1 MITKKTGKTFTV
13 FQRAPASSGKV
24 GFICESDDRAEAIS
38 GMTEMIAKHYA
49 RNELCRSEIMN
60 SKIEIDATR

>member
-1 MITKKTGKTFTV
+1 MITKKEGKIFTV

-24 GFICESDDRAEAIS
+24 GFICEADDRAEAIS
-38 GMTEMIAKHYA
+38 GVTEMIAKHYA
-49 RNELCRSEIMN
+49 LNELCPAGIMN